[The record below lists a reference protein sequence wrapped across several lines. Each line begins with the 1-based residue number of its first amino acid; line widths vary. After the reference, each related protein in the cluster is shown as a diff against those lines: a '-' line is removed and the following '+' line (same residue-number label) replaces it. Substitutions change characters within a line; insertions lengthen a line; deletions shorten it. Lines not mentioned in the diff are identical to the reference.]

1 MKKKI
6 LAALVCAALA
16 LTMTACAKEEG
27 PNYISS
33 KDKSSKSS
41 VTESGN
47 TPGDPENS
55 GSGGASEPET
65 SSTTD
70 SKPEESKPDETSKPA
85 GSGID
90 WDSVPYADELDFICE
105 DYDPSIGY
113 MGIKDNFKARYAGGV
128 MITKYTGSEK
138 LIKIPETIDGKP
150 VVMLNGNTDYV
161 FRSLSDTCVKIP
173 KNLGFIFYGFS
184 SCDNLT
190 VDIPDYEAGTG
201 EFYRTLY
208 SGSFEWCS
216 NLKLNMEPNSV
227 GFFSGYNGVFCGCT
241 FNGAL
246 VMPDSLTSIKYFLFF
261 YNGTSAIDIGWSRP
275 EACPEAIVYKG
286 KTYDPEHFLAFI
298 DIVNYDESGMK
309 IEDGVLKGVSK
320 ATVGTLTV
328 PDSVTSIGELAFFGC
343 LDITEVIIPD
353 SVTKIDKN
361 TFRNSYSEFNVTYK
375 GKTYKPNQLENLIK
389 AVNGN

>member
-6 LAALVCAALA
+6 LAALICAALA
-16 LTMTACAKEEG
+16 LNLTACANNEE
-27 PNYISS
+27 PEDTASK

-41 VTESGN
+41 VTSVT
-47 TPGDPENS
+47 TPSDSENS
-55 GSGGASEPET
+55 GSDT

-70 SKPEESKPDETSKPA
+70 SKPEESKPEETSKPA

-113 MGIKDNFKARYAGGV
+113 MGIKNNFKARYAGGV

-173 KNLGFIFYGFS
+173 KNLGYIANGFEF
-184 SCDNLT
+184 CNNLT
-190 VDIPDYEAGTG
+190 VDIPDYEAGNDET
-201 EFYRTLY
+201 YRVLV
-208 SGSFEWCS
+208 SAFNSCR

-227 GFFSGYNGVFCGCT
+227 GYFAQNGSQGLGTFNECT
-241 FNGAL
+241 FDGAV
-246 VMPDSLTSIKYFLFF
+246 VMPDSLTYLAARVFDYYAAGEVS
-261 YNGTSAIDIGWSRP
+261 P
-275 EACPEAIVYKG
+275 EYCPETIVYKG
-286 KTYDPEHFLAFI
+286 KTYDFDHIGAFF
-298 DIVNYDESGMK
+298 DTVLKTSFDESGAK
-309 IEDGVLKGVSK
+309 IKDGVLTKVSR
-320 ATVGTLTV
+320 ATEGTFTV
-328 PDSVTSIGELAFFGC
+328 PDSVTSIGKNAFSDC

-353 SVTKIDKN
+353 SVTKID
-361 TFRNSYSEFNVTYK
+361 TYAFINSYSEFNVTYK
-375 GKTYKPNQLENLIK
+375 GKTYKYNQLENLIK